1 MPCSTREDSQVII
14 LTLKWSLDGVLLIS
28 LSRFRR
34 GTGACKSPS
43 NYVRDNL
50 KPHARKQ
57 RTSTVAGD
65 RHRESR
71 YGVSTCCV
79 RACAA
84 PGADRVRRYG
94 AAGIQ
99 SRGRQD
105 QRSERTDGVQSR
117 QGRRHYPGLC
127 AQHPRVHVRR
137 GAPPD
142 ELADRFR
149 LRAPRRAARQYRVPP
164 QARRRQVHL

>member
-1 MPCSTREDSQVII
+1 MVGHWMECSH
-14 LTLKWSLDGVLLIS
+14 G
-28 LSRFRR
+28 SRVGRPAR
-34 GTGACKSPS
+34 SCKSPS

-57 RTSTVAGD
+57 RTSTVAGDRQTGRQTD

-105 QRSERTDGVQSR
+105 QPSERTDGVQSR

-137 GAPPD
+137 GAPPY

-164 QARRRQVHL
+164 QTRRRQVHL